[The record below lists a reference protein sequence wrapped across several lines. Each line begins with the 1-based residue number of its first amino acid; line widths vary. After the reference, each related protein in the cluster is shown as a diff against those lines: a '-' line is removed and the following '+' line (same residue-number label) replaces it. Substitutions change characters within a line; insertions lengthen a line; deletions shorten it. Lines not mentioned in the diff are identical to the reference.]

1 MKRTEFLKK
10 KIERYLFKEQL
21 LKSQEYTKLEKPFL
35 AKSRKN
41 FTVANLLFTISEKDE
56 LKKPL
61 NLAYGF
67 ETYEW
72 VIIVSYYSMYA
83 SALAALARLGF
94 KSKSHAAT
102 IVVLEYYYVR
112 NGKTLESWHIQKLSK
127 AYAISEELI
136 TKLIETKTKRETAQ
150 YDATPAISR
159 ENAKIA
165 LEDADEFIT
174 KIEEVL
180 G

>member
-1 MKRTEFLKK
+1 MARIDILKK
-10 KIERYLFKEQL
+10 KIDAYLRKEQL
-21 LKSQEYTKLEKPFL
+21 LKDQEYTKLEKPFL
-35 AKSRKN
+35 GKARKN
-41 FTVANLLFTISEKDE
+41 YTVANLMFKISGQEE
-56 LKKPL
+56 LKKVL
-61 NLAYGF
+61 TLASDF
-67 ETYEW
+67 ETYDW